1 VSEALKESSFYTLKQ
16 LTNEQFEFLR
26 GIVYKET
33 GIKLSDLKRS
43 LLQSRLMRRL
53 RLYGF
58 NEYQEYIDYLRD
70 HYDDEIMDFINAI
83 TTNKT
88 EFFRENQHFE
98 YLKDIVFPELEKKN
112 IRKLRIWSAGCSTG
126 EEPYT
131 LAMTVSEYFSDRIK
145 DIKILAT
152 DIDTQVLEKGC
163 SGIYTAEQVA
173 GIDRGILQRHFSIG
187 TGDNKGKF
195 KIKDATRKLIV
206 FKRLNLLDPEYPMR
220 GKMNI
225 IFCRNVVIYFD
236 KPTQKTLFERMYD
249 YLEDDGYLF
258 VGHSENLSGITMK
271 FQHIGKTIY
280 RKVLP
285 NE

>member
-1 VSEALKESSFYTLKQ
+1 MYALKQ
-16 LTNEQFEFLR
+16 LTTEQFDVLR
-26 GIVYKET
+26 GVVYKET

-58 NEYQEYIDYLRD
+58 SEYQEYIDYLRE

-98 YLKDIVFPELEKKN
+98 YLKEKVLPEFEEKKK
-112 IRKLRIWSAGCSTG
+112 RKLRIWSAGCSTG

-131 LAMTVSEYFSDRIK
+131 IAMTVSEYFRDRLP
-145 DIKILAT
+145 DVKILAT

-163 SGIYTAEQVA
+163 RGVYSSEQIS
-173 GIDRGILQRHFSIG
+173 GIDRGVLQRYFYAG
-187 TGDNKGKF
+187 TGENKGKF
-195 KIKDATRKLIV
+195 RVKDETRKLIV
-206 FKRLNLLDPEYPMR
+206 FKRLNLLDTEYPMR

-249 YLEDDGYLF
+249 YLDDDGYLF
-258 VGHSENLSGITMK
+258 VGHSENLSGITDK
-271 FQHIGKTIY
+271 FTHLGQTIY
-280 RKVLP
+280 RKNLP
-285 NE
+285 HE